1 MLLTQKYSFQTERI
15 PETIT
20 IIITIIETNIIL
32 IIICEQAS
40 VINVSLINGA
50 PLAAHNREHDRY
62 ISFITLY
69 RGCTLYP

>member
-32 IIICEQAS
+32 IIICEQS
-40 VINVSLINGA
+40 ICDQCVSNQWSSLG
-50 PLAAHNREHDRY
+50 R
-62 ISFITLY
+62 T
-69 RGCTLYP
+69 